1 MLDYFANRTNLTG
14 RLMIL
19 VGAIWT
25 ATGVLQA
32 IRPDWITTDV
42 LEHWGEHVMMAGF
55 SLALLMMIPAYA
67 LLSRYATGSTPV
79 KFVAVGNVALAATIT
94 VSNIN
99 GDDPSWFV
107 IAAPISNL
115 LWFGGSIALAVLM
128 RRAGR
133 VPAWV
138 YVGLPLAWIA
148 ALPLSP
154 IGGPVLA
161 GAYWI
166 AVGSLVL
173 LDSLEQ
179 RGPVPASA

>member
-1 MLDYFANRTNLTG
+1 MLDYFANRTNLSA
-14 RLMIL
+14 RLMIV

-25 ATGVLQA
+25 AMGVLQA
-32 IRPDWITTDV
+32 IRPEWITTTVIENDA
-42 LEHWGEHVMMAGF
+42 EHMMMAGL
-55 SLALLMMIPAYA
+55 SLVLLLMIPAYA

-79 KFVAVGNVALAATIT
+79 KFVAVGNVALAATVT

-128 RRAGR
+128 RRASR

-138 YVGLPLAWIA
+138 YVGLPLSWIA

-154 IGGPVLA
+154 IGGPVLS

-166 AVGSLVL
+166 AVGSLIL

-179 RGPVPASA
+179 SEPAPASA